1 MSEAT
6 AATAAATAGANVPA
20 SVMGHFINDNTY
32 PAIIIG
38 QNLVS
43 FSGDPNTSSFWL
55 VVVDLTNLSVAVN
68 TTTNS
73 VTVPPAVQQYLGNSR
88 YFLFCVS
95 NAGQAYN
102 VPHGDLYAFLQ
113 KVGSGPQLAAAEQ
126 IIGQM
131 GTATIHTYSYILAT
145 TMDISDYS
153 GFEAFSTH
161 HYTLLAMQFMP
172 VTVNGQTTYAPIN
185 PFAS

>member
-1 MSEAT
+1 MSE
-6 AATAAATAGANVPA
+6 TAAASNVPV
-20 SVMGHFINDNTY
+20 SVMGVFYNDNAY
-32 PAIIIG
+32 PAIVIG
-38 QNLVS
+38 KNYVS
-43 FSGDPNTSSFWL
+43 FSGNPNTSCYWL
-55 VVVDLTNLSVAVN
+55 VVVDLTNLNVVVN

-73 VTVPPAVQQYLGNSR
+73 VTVPPAVQQYVGNSQ

-95 NAGQAYN
+95 VAGQVYN
-102 VPHGDLYAFLQ
+102 VPHGDFYTFLQ
-113 KVGSGPQLAAAEQ
+113 QVGSGPQLAAAEQ

-131 GTATIHTYSYILAT
+131 GTAIIHTYSYILAA
-145 TMDISDYS
+145 TMDTTDYP

-172 VTVNGQTTYAPIN
+172 VTVNGQTIYAPIN